1 MAIELS
7 NTTAESLGLTTEA
20 PVPYTV
26 TIPEADLRA
35 ELEKARSVDTQS
47 NFLNGFGIG
56 VSEDHIASLG
66 VRNAYRFT
74 DTPINPVADMTPEL
88 AKKLTEGL
96 TDPRAI
102 EDVIEAAQSVSFDY
116 AAKMANDYRVTEY
129 HTKQLSQQGWSGL
142 GGYFLAQMTDPVE
155 WAAIIGTTAAV
166 SAAST
171 VAAPVTAPVTAA
183 TGTALKTGKAAK
195 KTYNVWK
202 MAKSGL
208 AVGAVE
214 AAAFEGIRSRL
225 KYDVDGGDV
234 LLAMLIG
241 GTIGTVGDGVSAS
254 FRKSRKL
261 HEISQKVALG
271 EELDEFDR
279 AFYNQYGGDKRVNQL
294 IERAEQRG
302 DFLDPED
309 RPLTWTEEEAA
320 ATTKQLGAFGRIR
333 GKLSAMAQMKN
344 SDNGYSRLMAD
355 RLGLNSTGNRAGA
368 DGNRAEV
375 NFSATE
381 IKSQLE
387 FMYRTSFA
395 RALHFNRKEWV
406 RRTGGGVEDFNVLVS
421 KAIRSGDLQTMPK
434 EVRAVAEHVMESQKT
449 LGQKAIDYNVAG
461 FTAGVLDRQPNY
473 LPRLFK
479 EERVQDIKKKYG
491 SDRAIDIVAELV
503 EKAVRKAQP
512 DIKMKPRAVQKMA
525 RGYAKT
531 ILSPN
536 LHSGHRA
543 TEFNMEDLRASL
555 KAEELTD
562 QEIDNIIDSLTRS
575 TTVKAHKRARPRLLL
590 DENVSIQVRTDS
602 GEFEDVA
609 FTDLLEEDIE
619 NLHNA
624 YVFQMSGAIG
634 LARNGINTND
644 LGTSFETIIG
654 KMRQEAE
661 NIGQTSRSLDR
672 DIKSAEF
679 MYDAVTGRLGFE
691 DGISLDNKQF
701 MRRAREASFMINMG
715 MSGMSA
721 LMEITNALMEYSIP
735 TLFKAMPHYRR
746 LYARAANGQLS
757 SPLLRELE
765 AMTGLGADTVTGKFT
780 RASRFEGDT
789 MDVVTDGDITKTDEM
804 LGRGREQ
811 MSYWSGLSGV
821 TGSLRRLSMLNY
833 STQWARAAKKGT
845 DPFSKI
851 KMEQLGIS
859 PNMAQRIRNQIN
871 KHSDISNDGVL
882 NTINTKAWDD
892 PQAAEMFQMSV
903 FREATQNV
911 QEVNVG
917 SVNRF
922 LRSDIGKTFFQFLSF
937 PLAAVE
943 QQMMRLGVRA
953 MHGDAATV
961 SKVILAGAFMGTM
974 MYTARVYMNA
984 EGRGDKEEYIKR
996 QMAWDR
1002 FLEGSMSQVGAASMF
1017 GYIYQITTGAMDG
1030 NNYALTPAS
1039 ISIGQGLI
1047 KGLKI
1052 PYEAVS
1058 PNEDVSEGELRS
1070 ALRLIPFSSL
1080 YGARQIIN
1088 GIADT
1093 LTDTN

>member
-7 NTTAESLGLTTEA
+7 NTTAESLGLTTET

-35 ELEKARSVDTQS
+35 ELEKARTVDKQS
-47 NFLNGFGIG
+47 NFLNGYGIG
-56 VSEDHIASLG
+56 VSEDHLASLAI
-66 VRNAYRFT
+66 RNSYRFSGVSVN
-74 DTPINPVADMTPEL
+74 PIAEMTPEI
-88 AKKLTEGL
+88 ANQLTEGL
-96 TDPRAI
+96 TDSRAI
-102 EDVIEAAQSVSFDY
+102 EDVLEAAQSVSFDY
-116 AAKMANDYRVTEY
+116 AAQMARDYKVTEY

-155 WAAIIGTTAAV
+155 WGAILGTTAAV
-166 SAAST
+166 GAMSG

-183 TGTALKTGKAAK
+183 VGTAAKTGKAAT
-195 KTYNVWK
+195 KTYKVWR

-208 AVGAVE
+208 AVGAAE
-214 AAAFEGIRSRL
+214 AAAFEGIRARL

-234 LLAMLIG
+234 MLAMLIG
-241 GTIGTVGDGVSAS
+241 GSIGTVGDGVSAA

-261 HEISQKVALG
+261 HEIDQKLALG
-271 EELDEFDR
+271 EVLDDADR
-279 AFYNQYGGDKRVNQL
+279 AFYNEFGGDARVNKL
-294 IERAEQRG
+294 IEQAEERG

-309 RPLTWTEEEAA
+309 RPLGFTEEEAA
-320 ATTKQLGAFGRIR
+320 ASTKQLGAFAGLR

-344 SDNGYSRLMAD
+344 SDNGYSRLVAD
-355 RLGLNSTGNRAGA
+355 RLGLNSAGNRAGA
-368 DGNRAEV
+368 DGNRAAV

-381 IKSQLE
+381 IKSALE
-387 FMYRTSFA
+387 FQYRTSFA
-395 RALHFNRKEWV
+395 RALHFNRKDWV
-406 RRTGGGVEDFNVLVS
+406 RRTGGSVEDFNILVS

-434 EVRAVAEHVMESQKT
+434 EVRAVADHVIESEAS

-461 FTAGVLDRQPNY
+461 FTAGTLDRQPNY

-479 EERVQDIKKKYG
+479 EERIQNIKKKYG
-491 SDRAIDIVAELV
+491 SERAVDIVAELV

-512 DIKMKPRAVQKMA
+512 KIKMKPNAVQKMA

-531 ILSPN
+531 ILNPE

-543 TEFNMEDLRASL
+543 TEFNMEDLRKSL
-555 KAEELTD
+555 TTEGLND
-562 QEIDNIIDSLTRS
+562 LEIDNIIDSLTRS
-575 TTVKAHKRARPRLLL
+575 TTVKGHKRARPRLLL
-590 DENVSIQVRTDS
+590 DENVSIQVRNDS
-602 GEFEDVA
+602 GDFEDVA

-624 YVFQMSGAIG
+624 YIFQMSGAIG

-644 LGTSFETIIG
+644 LGTSFETIVG

-661 NIGQTSRSLDR
+661 NIGQDSRSLDR

-679 MYDAVTGRLGFE
+679 MYDSVTGRLGFE
-691 DGISLDNKQF
+691 DGITLDNKRF

-721 LMEITNALMEYSIP
+721 MMEITNALMEYSLP

-746 LYARAANGQLS
+746 LYSKAANGQLS

-789 MDVVTDGDITKTDEM
+789 MDVVTDGDVTPFDEL

-821 TGSLRRLSMLNY
+821 TGSLRRMSMLNY
-833 STQWARAAKKGT
+833 STQWARAATKGK
-845 DPFSKI
+845 DPFAKI

-859 PNMAQRIRNQIN
+859 PDMGRRIRNQIN
-871 KHSDISNDGVL
+871 EHADIDSSGVL
-882 NTINTKAWDD
+882 QTINTKSWTD
-892 PQAAEMFQMSV
+892 PQAKEIFELSV

-922 LRSDIGKTFFQFLSF
+922 LRSDVGKTFFQFLSF

-943 QQMMRLGVRA
+943 QQAVRLGVRA
-953 MHGDAATV
+953 RHGDASTV
-961 SKVILAGAFMGTM
+961 SKVILAGMFMGSA
-974 MYTARVYMNA
+974 MYIARVHMNA
-984 EGRGDKEEYIKR
+984 AGRGDREEYIKR

-1002 FLEGSMSQVGAASMF
+1002 FTEGTLSQIGAASMF

-1039 ISIGQGLI
+1039 ISIAQGLI
-1047 KGLKI
+1047 KGTKL

-1058 PNEDVSEGELRS
+1058 PYEDVSEGELRS
-1070 ALRLIPFSSL
+1070 ALRLLPFSSL

-1093 LTDTN
+1093 FTGTN

>member
-7 NTTAESLGLTTEA
+7 NTTAESLGLTTET

-35 ELEKARSVDTQS
+35 ELEKARTVDKQS

-56 VSEDHIASLG
+56 VSEDHLGSLAI
-66 VRNAYRFT
+66 RNAYRFSGM
-74 DTPINPVADMTPEL
+74 PVNPVEDMTPEL
-88 AKKLTEGL
+88 ANQLTEGL
-96 TDPRAI
+96 TDSRAI
-102 EDVIEAAQSVSFDY
+102 EDVIEAAKTVSFDY
-116 AAKMANDYRVTEY
+116 AVKMAEDYRVTEY
-129 HTKQLSQQGWSGL
+129 HSKQLSQQGWSGL
-142 GGYFLAQMTDPVE
+142 SGYFLAQMTDPVE
-155 WAAIIGTTAAV
+155 WAAILGTTAAV
-166 SAAST
+166 SAASG
-171 VAAPVTAPVTAA
+171 PTAPVTGTVTAA
-183 TGTALKTGKAAK
+183 AGTALKTGKAAK

-202 MAKSGL
+202 MARSGL

-234 LLAMLIG
+234 MLAMLIG
-241 GTIGTVGDGVSAS
+241 GSIGTVGDGVTAA
-254 FRKSRKL
+254 FRKSRRL
-261 HEISQKVALG
+261 HEIDQKLALG
-271 EELDEFDR
+271 EVLNDSDR
-279 AFYNQYGGDKRVNQL
+279 AFYNEFGGDARVNKL

-320 ATTKQLGAFGRIR
+320 ATTKQLGAFARVR
-333 GKLSAMAQMKN
+333 GKLSAVAQMKN
-344 SDNGYSRLMAD
+344 SDNGYSRLVAD
-355 RLGLNSTGNRAGA
+355 RLGLNSAGNRAGA
-368 DGNRAEV
+368 DGNRAAV

-381 IKSQLE
+381 VKSAIE
-387 FMYRTSFA
+387 FQYRTAFA

-406 RRTGGGVEDFNVLVS
+406 RRTGGGIEDFNILVS
-421 KAIRSGDLQTMPK
+421 KAIRTGDLQTLPK
-434 EVRAVAEHVMESQKT
+434 EVRAVAEHVMESQKN

-479 EERVQDIKKKYG
+479 EEKVQAIKQKYG

-590 DENVSIQVRTDS
+590 DENVSIQVRKDD
-602 GEFEDVA
+602 GNYDDVA

-644 LGTSFETIIG
+644 LGTSFETILS
-654 KMRQEAE
+654 KMRLEAD
-661 NIGQTSRSLDR
+661 NIGQRSRDLDR

-691 DGISLDNKQF
+691 DGVSLDNKQF

-721 LMEITNALMEYSIP
+721 MMEITNALMEYSLP

-746 LYARAANGQLS
+746 LYARAANGQLD

-789 MDVVTDGDITKTDEM
+789 MDVVTDGDVTPFDEL

-821 TGSLRRLSMLNY
+821 TGSLRRMSMLNY
-833 STQWARAAKKGT
+833 STQWASAARKGK
-845 DPFSKI
+845 DPFAKI
-851 KMEQLGIS
+851 KMEQLGINPTMS
-859 PNMAQRIRNQIN
+859 VRIRNQI
-871 KHSDISNDGVL
+871 KEHADIDNSGVL
-882 NTINTKAWDD
+882 QTINTSKWTDPKAR
-892 PQAAEMFQMSV
+892 EIFELSV

-922 LRSDIGKTFFQFLSF
+922 LRSDVGKTFFQFLSF

-943 QQMMRLGVRA
+943 QQAVRLGVRA
-953 MHGDAATV
+953 THGDASTV
-961 SKVILAGAFMGTM
+961 AKVILAGMFMGSA
-974 MYTARVYMNA
+974 MYTSRVYMNA

-996 QMAWDR
+996 QMSWDR
-1002 FLEGSMSQVGAASMF
+1002 FTEGTLSQIGAASMF

-1039 ISIGQGLI
+1039 ISIAQGLI
-1047 KGLKI
+1047 KGTKL
-1052 PYEAVS
+1052 PYEAIS
-1058 PNEDVSEGELRS
+1058 PNEDISEGELRS
-1070 ALRLIPFSSL
+1070 ALRLLPFSSL

-1093 LTDTN
+1093 FTSTN

>member
-7 NTTAESLGLTTEA
+7 NTTAESLGLTTESPA
-20 PVPYTV
+20 PYVV

-56 VSEDHIASLG
+56 VAEDHIASLG
-66 VRNAYRFT
+66 IRNMYRFT

-88 AKKLTEGL
+88 AKQLTEGL

-102 EDVIEAAQSVSFDY
+102 EDVLEAAQSVSFDY
-116 AAKMANDYRVTEY
+116 AAKMANDYKVTEY
-129 HTKQLSQQGWSGL
+129 HSKQLAQQGWSGL

-155 WAAIIGTTAAV
+155 WATILGTTAAV
-166 SAAST
+166 SAASG

-183 TGTALKTGKAAK
+183 AGTALKTGKAAK

-214 AAAFEGIRSRL
+214 AAAFEGIRARL

-261 HEISQKVALG
+261 HEIDRKLAVG
-271 EELDEFDR
+271 EPLDDFER
-279 AFYNQYGGDKRVNQL
+279 TFYNQYGGDKRVNQL

-309 RPLTWTEEEAA
+309 RPLTWTEAEAA
-320 ATTKQLGAFGRIR
+320 ATTKQLGGFGRIR

-344 SDNGYSRLMAD
+344 SDNGYSRLVAD
-355 RLGLNSTGNRAGA
+355 RLGLNSAGNRAGA

-381 IKSQLE
+381 IKSAIE
-387 FMYRTSFA
+387 FQYRTSFA
-395 RALHFNRKEWV
+395 RSLHFNRKEWV
-406 RRTGGGVEDFNVLVS
+406 RRTGGGIDDFNVLVS
-421 KAIRSGDLQTMPK
+421 KAIRSGNLQTMPK
-434 EVRAVAEHVMESQKT
+434 EVRAVAEHVMESQRN

-461 FTAGVLDRQPNY
+461 FTAGTLDRQPNY

-479 EERVQDIKKKYG
+479 EEKMQAIKKKYG
-491 SDRAIDIVAELV
+491 NERAIDIVAELV
-503 EKAVRKAQP
+503 EKAVRNAQP
-512 DIKMKPRAVQKMA
+512 DIKMKASAVSKMS

-531 ILSPN
+531 ILSPE

-543 TEFNMEDLRASL
+543 TEFNMEDLRDAL

-562 QEIDNIIDSLTRS
+562 LEIDNIIDDLTKS

-590 DENVSIQVRTDS
+590 DENVSIQVRTDN
-602 GEFEDVA
+602 GDFEDVA

-644 LGTSFETIIG
+644 LGTSFETIVG
-654 KMRQEAE
+654 KMRREAE
-661 NIGQTSRSLDR
+661 AIGQTSRSLDR

-691 DGISLDNKQF
+691 DGVSLDNKQF

-721 LMEITNALMEYSIP
+721 MMEITNALMEYSIP

-789 MDVVTDGDITKTDEM
+789 MDVVTDGDVTKFDEM

-833 STQWARAAKKGT
+833 TTQWARAAKKGN
-845 DPFSKI
+845 DPFAKI

-859 PNMAQRIRNQIN
+859 PDMARRIRNQIN
-871 KHSDISNDGVL
+871 KHSDIGNDGVL
-882 NTINTKAWDD
+882 NTINTKAWTD
-892 PQAAEMFQMSV
+892 PRAREIFELSV

-953 MHGDAATV
+953 AHGDAATV

-996 QMAWDR
+996 QMSWDR
-1002 FLEGSMSQVGAASMF
+1002 FLEGSMSQIGAASMF

-1039 ISIGQGLI
+1039 VSIGQGLI

-1093 LTDTN
+1093 FTGTN